1 MKTALFK
8 FEASSELGA
17 GHAIRSSVIA
27 DTLVGIGWKCKL
39 VTSLSTMD
47 FIPDLKQY
55 DRIDP
60 EHYITNTIA
69 SDLLVID
76 DYTVDEQY
84 EQKVRC
90 NTKKIMVIDD
100 LANRRHDCDIL
111 LDQAYERKAHD
122 YVTLVPN
129 SCKILTGSKYCL
141 LRNKFTNLR
150 DVVLDKRR
158 NTKKI
163 SQVLISMGGG
173 NSIYHIKKI
182 VNMIKQ
188 AQIQTH
194 LNIVLG
200 FTNKFQNELEQ
211 YLNQLGVTYTVY
223 VNPDIAE
230 LIINSDVAIGAG
242 GSSVW
247 ERCCLGL
254 PSFLV
259 RTAENQDFF
268 LSKLKK
274 HFTILDLDSDIITNK
289 FKDQVKNIEQDY
301 YKYAKI
307 VFELIDGQGVKRVME
322 HII

>member
-1 MKTALFK
+1 M
-8 FEASSELGA
+8 
-17 GHAIRSSVIA
+17 
-27 DTLVGIGWKCKL
+27 
-39 VTSLSTMD
+39 
-47 FIPDLKQY
+47 
-55 DRIDP
+55 
-60 EHYITNTIA
+60 
-69 SDLLVID
+69 
-76 DYTVDEQY
+76 
-84 EQKVRC
+84 
-90 NTKKIMVIDD
+90 
-100 LANRRHDCDIL
+100 